1 MNYDSNGYLQINA
14 ATAGGILPIPN
25 LNLRI
30 IGADEEN
37 NGIIYSVFTNSSGK
51 TEVITLPAPARDFSL
66 SPNSGEQ
73 VYSKYI
79 VEAYGEGFY
88 PKKIYDVAVFS
99 GIKSILALEM
109 IPDGGLVK
117 NISAP
122 NGNNVTIIDENED
135 L

>member
-51 TEVITLPAPARDFSL
+51 TEVITLPTPARDFSL
-66 SPNSGEQ
+66 SPNPSEQ